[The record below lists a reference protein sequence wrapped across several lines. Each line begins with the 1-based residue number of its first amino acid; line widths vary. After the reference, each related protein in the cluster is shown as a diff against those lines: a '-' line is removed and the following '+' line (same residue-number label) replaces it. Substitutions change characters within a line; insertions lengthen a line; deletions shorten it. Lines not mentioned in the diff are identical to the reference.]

1 MLACE
6 VLSWMGDV
14 AYHGAGLERCDE
26 VVGWKGVRGYQ
37 REVRLRRVW
46 SAFGLGV
53 YGLVDW

>member
-1 MLACE
+1 
-6 VLSWMGDV
+6 MGDV

-26 VVGWKGVRGYQ
+26 VFGWKGMRGYQ

-53 YGLVDW
+53 YGLVGW